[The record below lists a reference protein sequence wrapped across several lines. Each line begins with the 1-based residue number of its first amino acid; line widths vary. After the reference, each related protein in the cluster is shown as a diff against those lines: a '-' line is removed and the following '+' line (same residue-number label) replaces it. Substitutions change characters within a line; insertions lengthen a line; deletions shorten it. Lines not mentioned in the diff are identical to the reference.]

1 MSRLPEGWRT
11 TRSMAAAADTV
22 DHGSLPSPATPS
34 GTTAPPIGRTI
45 RDVWR
50 DLVRLRSRLGT
61 VTWSLTFIGI
71 LGYLFAAVTYRLP
84 IGEASVIVA
93 LAGLLLLPGGL
104 RFPLSAGLFIAFLL
118 WAGVGALFSPWR
130 GVALDA
136 WLELGKVG
144 LIYLAI
150 VNGVRNRS
158 QIWFFMVAFLA
169 LYGSH
174 PVRGTLVNY
183 VTGNTYFGR
192 AAWYQGIF
200 GNPNDLAALTILQL
214 SMAAALLLTER
225 KGLVRLGALF
235 AVAVLP
241 FTILVTQS
249 RAVLLAL
256 GVFVIGALWS
266 HPKRLKF
273 LMILL
278 VLGGALAF
286 LAPKGVWD
294 RLSGLR
300 YATSTSTLNEVDEM
314 GSAEQRWQI
323 WQTGMRIFKE
333 HPVSGIGLGAY
344 RYANGSVSEI
354 LGDRDAHSTYITLLA
369 ENGVVGLALFLL
381 LVGATLVHSRS
392 VRRRLRRTLPE
403 ASTQLRFLELGLLC
417 FMIAAI
423 WGSYSKLT
431 FFYVHIALIWSV
443 ATAAE
448 REAAEARR
456 IVLRPGA

>member
-1 MSRLPEGWRT
+1 
-11 TRSMAAAADTV
+11 MAAAVEAATPDRTAMTP
-22 DHGSLPSPATPS
+22 GASAAPATPIRR
-34 GTTAPPIGRTI
+34 AV

-50 DLVRLRSRLGT
+50 DLVQLRSHFGA

-71 LGYLFAAVTYRLP
+71 LGYIFAAVTYRLP
-84 IGEASVIVA
+84 IGEASIIAA
-93 LAGLLLLPGGL
+93 LAGLLLVPGGL
-104 RFPLSAGLFIAFLL
+104 RFPASAGLFVAFLL
-118 WAGVGALFSPWR
+118 WAGLGALFSPWR
-130 GVALDA
+130 SVAFDA

-150 VNGVRNRS
+150 VNGVRTRS

-174 PVRGTLVNY
+174 PVRGTLFNY

-200 GNPNDLAALTILQL
+200 SNPNDLAALTILQL
-214 SMAAALLLTER
+214 SMAAALLLTEK

-241 FTILVTQS
+241 FTIIVTQS

-266 HPKRLKF
+266 HPKRFKF
-273 LMILL
+273 FMILL
-278 VLGGALAF
+278 VLGTALAF

-314 GSAEQRWQI
+314 GSAEQRWEI
-323 WQTGMRIFKE
+323 WQTGMRIFKA

-344 RYANGSVSEI
+344 RYANGSISEV

-369 ENGVVGLALFLL
+369 ENGVIGLALFLL
-381 LVGATLVHSRS
+381 LVGATLMHSRS
-392 VRRRLRRTLPE
+392 VRRRIRRVLPE

-431 FFYVHIALIWSV
+431 FFYVHIALIWSL
-443 ATAAE
+443 ATTAE

-456 IVLRPGA
+456 IVLRPGG